1 MRKRAGGSQAKASQ
15 EGQGTV
21 SHRSQAWV
29 YSLGVAVWGS
39 RSLAEMPVHF
49 SALARTWGR
58 QGWGRQLLSTHAA
71 YKEPLSRAQ
80 AACNGGVG

>member
-58 QGWGRQLLSTHAA
+58 QLLSTHAA

>member
-1 MRKRAGGSQAKASQ
+1 
-15 EGQGTV
+15 
-21 SHRSQAWV
+21 
-29 YSLGVAVWGS
+29 
-39 RSLAEMPVHF
+39 MPVHF